1 MIKILVTGENSVT
14 KTLSTGKDDWISQ
27 LGN

>member
-1 MIKILVTGENSVT
+1 MSEILVTGENSVT
-14 KTLSTGKDDWISQ
+14 KTVSTGKGDWISQ